1 MAFKL
6 NRSSNSSEDLF
17 IFLNNLNFSIITAQE
32 YTEQSIKIIIT
43 DFTIMS
49 ALKNKLNKE
58 KSVLVPNSTAFAAMS
73 ASIIT
78 LHT

>member
-1 MAFKL
+1 M
-6 NRSSNSSEDLF
+6 
-17 IFLNNLNFSIITAQE
+17 
-32 YTEQSIKIIIT
+32 T

-49 ALKNKLNKE
+49 ALKKKLSKE

-78 LHT
+78 INT